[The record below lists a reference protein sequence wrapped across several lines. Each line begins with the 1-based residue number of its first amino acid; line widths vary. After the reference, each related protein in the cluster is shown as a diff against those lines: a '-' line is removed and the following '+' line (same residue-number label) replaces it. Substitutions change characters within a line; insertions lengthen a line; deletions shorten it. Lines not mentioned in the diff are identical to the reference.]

1 MTDILVAPATVEPLT
16 RTQAKA
22 QARISISDEDDL
34 VDRLIQTARAHVE
47 KVTGRALVL
56 QNRRLYLDEF
66 PESGCIEIY
75 RAPVRAVQSIQ
86 YLDSAG
92 ATQTL
97 ATTQYRLDK
106 HSIPARITEAVDVSW
121 PETYDVPNAVWVN
134 YTAGHLVPF
143 TASDSTDTL
152 TAAGHGFADADVSQ
166 VQTLGGALPTGLS
179 ALTNYYV
186 RDAAADTLKLSATS
200 GGSAIDITAAGTAPN
215 VLGSL
220 PPEIVHAMVL
230 LIAHWNEN
238 REALMVGTIQAET
251 ALGVADLLAPYRISR
266 F

>member
-34 VDRLIQTARAHVE
+34 IDRLITGARGYVE
-47 KVTGRALVL
+47 KVTSRALVL
-56 QNRRLYLDEF
+56 QSRRLYLDEF
-66 PESGCIEIY
+66 PDSGCIEIY

-86 YLDSAG
+86 YLDTAG
-92 ATQTL
+92 DTQTL
-97 ATTQYRLDK
+97 ATTQHRLDK

-121 PETYDVPNAVWVN
+121 PSTYDVPNAVWVN
-134 YTAGHLVPF
+134 YTAGHLVPVVADA
-143 TASDSTDTL
+143 TADTL

-166 VQTLGGALPTGLS
+166 IQTLGGALPTGLS

-200 GGSAIDITAAGTAPN
+200 GGAAIDITAAGTAPN
-215 VLGSL
+215 ALGYL
-220 PPEIVHAMVL
+220 PPEIVHAMAL

-238 REALMVGTIQAET
+238 REALLVGSIQSDVSM
-251 ALGVADLLAPYRISR
+251 GVDALLAPYRICR